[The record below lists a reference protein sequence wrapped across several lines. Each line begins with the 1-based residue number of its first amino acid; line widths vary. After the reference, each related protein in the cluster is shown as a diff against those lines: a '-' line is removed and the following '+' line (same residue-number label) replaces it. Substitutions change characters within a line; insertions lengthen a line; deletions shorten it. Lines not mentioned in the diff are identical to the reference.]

1 MRRGYSAWAQR
12 RSRISLASMAL
23 LAALAASPLLAQT
36 QADPSNPPPASDA
49 PDSEGAALLLADQ
62 APRATERA
70 KDWQL
75 SIEAALVQT
84 RQRYNLGDLPGQRL
98 SLDLQVDTH
107 LSAQWRA
114 VLSDQLDQRWQH
126 QFNAPKATN
135 TLREA
140 YLSWQPQPERALDV
154 GRINA
159 RYGVAMGYNPTDY
172 FRSGANRSI
181 ISADPASLKK
191 NRQGS
196 VMLRGQTLWNGG
208 SLTALLSPHL
218 ADQPSDAPFGLNV
231 GATNPR
237 HRWLIALTQ
246 RLSDNLQ
253 PQWLLFGEQ
262 QQAPQLGFNLTG
274 VLGQASVVYIETSL
288 GRSRSQLAQAV
299 TDLDDSALR
308 TRLATGLTYATDNKL
323 SLTAEY
329 QYNGAAL
336 SASAWRA
343 LAQPTPVAQAQYL
356 AYRQW
361 LQTQLDLPTRQAVF
375 LYASWQDALL
385 KQLDLN
391 AMLRLNADDHS
402 RLSWLE
408 ARYHWPRID
417 LALQWQHLHG
427 RAGSEYGA
435 ATQRRV
441 VQLALRYFY

>member
-1 MRRGYSAWAQR
+1 MT
-12 RSRISLASMAL
+12 AL
-23 LAALAASPLLAQT
+23 LTALAASPLLAQT
-36 QADPSNPPPASDA
+36 QAGTSRPQPTSDA
-49 PDSEGAALLLADQ
+49 PDSEGAALMLADQ
-62 APRATERA
+62 APATTERA

-75 SIEAALVQT
+75 SIEAALGHT
-84 RQRYNLGDLPGQRL
+84 RQRYNLGALPSQRL
-98 SLDLQVDTH
+98 SLDLQVDTR
-107 LSAQWRA
+107 LNPQWRA

-126 QFNAPKATN
+126 QLNRPHTTN

-159 RYGVAMGYNPTDY
+159 RNGVAMGYNPTDY
-172 FRSGANRSI
+172 FRSGANRSV

-196 VMLRGQTLWNGG
+196 VMLRGQTLWDGG
-208 SLTALLSPHL
+208 SLTALLSPRL
-218 ADQPSDAPFGLNV
+218 ADQPSDAPFSLDV

-246 RLSDNLQ
+246 RLSDTVQ

-274 VLGQASVVYIETSL
+274 VLGQASVVYVETSL
-288 GRSRSQLAQAV
+288 GRGRSQWAQAV
-299 TDLDDSALR
+299 SGADDSALR
-308 TRLATGLTYATDNKL
+308 TRLATGLTYTTDNKL

-329 QYNGAAL
+329 QFNGAAL
-336 SASAWRA
+336 STSAWRA

-361 LQTQLDLPTRQAVF
+361 LQTRLDLPTRQAVF
-375 LYASWQDALL
+375 LYANWQDALL
-385 KQLDLN
+385 KQLDLT

-402 RLSWLE
+402 RLAWLE
-408 ARYHWPRID
+408 ARYHWPRTD

-435 ATQRRV
+435 APQRQA
-441 VQLALRYFY
+441 VQLALRYYY

>member
-1 MRRGYSAWAQR
+1 
-12 RSRISLASMAL
+12 MAL
-23 LAALAASPLLAQT
+23 LAALSASPLLAQT
-36 QADPSNPPPASDA
+36 QASPPSPPPTSDA
-49 PDSEGAALLLADQ
+49 PDSEGAALMLADQ
-62 APRATERA
+62 APATTERA

-75 SIEAALVQT
+75 AIEAALSQT
-84 RQRYNLGDLPGQRL
+84 HQRYGLGDLPGQRL
-98 SLDLQVDTH
+98 SLDLQVDTR
-107 LSAQWRA
+107 LGAQWRA
-114 VLSDQLDQRWQH
+114 VLSNQLDQRWQH
-126 QFNAPKATN
+126 QFNSPHAIN

-140 YLSWQPQPERALDV
+140 YLSWQPQPERALDI

-159 RYGVAMGYNPTDY
+159 RFGVAMGYNPTDY
-172 FRSGANRSI
+172 FRAGANRSI
-181 ISADPASLKK
+181 TSADPASLKK

-196 VMLRGQTLWNGG
+196 VMLRGQTLWDGG
-208 SLTALLSPHL
+208 SLTAILSPRL
-218 ADQPSDAPFGLNV
+218 VDQPSDAPFSLNV
-231 GATNPR
+231 GATNPQ

-246 RLSDNLQ
+246 RLSDTLQ

-274 VLGQASVVYIETSL
+274 VLGQASVVYVETSV

-299 TDLDDSALR
+299 PGPDDRTLR
-308 TRLATGLTYATDNKL
+308 TRLATGLTYTTNNKL

-336 SASAWRA
+336 SANAWRA

-356 AYRQW
+356 LYRQW
-361 LQTQLDLPTRQAVF
+361 LLARLDLPTRQAVF

-402 RLSWLE
+402 RLAWLE
-408 ARYHWPRID
+408 ARYHWPRAD

-427 RAGSEYGA
+427 RPGSEYGA
-435 ATQRRV
+435 APQRLA
-441 VQLALRYFY
+441 VQLVLRYFY